1 MTDDPST
8 FAAPPLLSAGRSLDR
23 RDFIRLLGGGIIV
36 LFNADLSDLMGQEAR
51 TRGYPTDFNAYLR
64 IAGDGRVTIYSG
76 KIEMGQ
82 GVVTS
87 LAQMAADELA
97 VSLDSIDMVM
107 GDTALCPFD
116 NGTYGS
122 MSTRFFGP
130 ALRAAAAEA
139 KAVLITLASE
149 HLKTPPDALRV
160 EDGVVFLASDR
171 KTRVTFGQLAKGQ
184 KIVRTLDGKA
194 VTKSVSEFRV
204 MGRPEKRRD
213 ARVKVTG
220 KAQYAGDIRLPG
232 MLYAK
237 ILRPPAH
244 GAALKSVDTS
254 AAARLPGVVVVNEG
268 GIVAALHPDP
278 EAAEKALAL
287 IKADFDA
294 PKPAFDDK
302 TVFAHLLSVAGEGEE
317 REKKGDLAEG
327 EKRSV
332 SLFEGKYVN
341 GYGAHAPIETHTALA
356 RLEGGTMTV
365 WSSTQTP
372 FPNQQAIA
380 QAIGF
385 AKENVRVITP
395 FVGGGFGGKSAGL
408 QAIEAA
414 KLAKLTGKP
423 VQVCW
428 SRAEEFFL
436 DSFRPAAVVRIRS
449 GIDGA
454 GRICLWDYQ
463 VYAAGSRSAEQFYD
477 VPNNLI
483 RTYGRWG
490 SDTPKMH
497 LFATGPWRA
506 PGANI
511 NVFARESQI
520 DTMAAKAKV
529 DPLTFRLNNTSDKRM
544 RRVLETVAGRFGW
557 KKAAA
562 PSSRGVGV
570 ACGIDA
576 GTYVALMA
584 EVRVDAATG
593 SVKVGRI
600 VCAQDMGV
608 VINPDG
614 AKMQME
620 GCIMMGLGY
629 TLSEEVRFNGGQ
641 ILTRNF
647 DTYEVPRFSGMPEIE
662 TVLVKNDE
670 LTPQGGGEPA
680 IVPVGAVVANA
691 IFDATG
697 ARLFE
702 MPMTAERVKKAV
714 AAVSALGRRS
724 LDRSRRES

>member
-8 FAAPPLLSAGRSLDR
+8 LATPPLPSAGCSLHR

-51 TRGYPTDFNAYLR
+51 TRGTPTDFNAYLR
-64 IAGDGRVTIYSG
+64 IAADGRVTIYSG

-116 NGTYGS
+116 MGTYGS

-139 KAVLITLASE
+139 KAVLLTLASE
-149 HLKTPPDALRV
+149 HLKTPLDALRV
-160 EDGVVFLASDR
+160 QDGVVFLASDR
-171 KTRVTFGQLAKGQ
+171 TTRVTFGQLAKGQ
-184 KIVRTLDGKA
+184 KIVRKLDGKA

-244 GAALKSVDTS
+244 GAALKSVDAS

-268 GIVAALHPDP
+268 GIVAVLHPDP

-287 IKADFDA
+287 IKADFDV
-294 PKPAFDDK
+294 PRPAFDDK

-341 GYGAHAPIETHTALA
+341 GYGAHAAIETHTALA

-395 FVGGGFGGKSAGL
+395 FVGGGFGGKSGGGL

-520 DTMAAKAKV
+520 DTMASKGKV

-544 RRVLETVAGRFGW
+544 RRVLETVAERFGW

-562 PSSRGVGV
+562 PSGRGVGV

-576 GTYVALMA
+576 GTYIALMA
-584 EVRVDAATG
+584 EVRVDPATG

-600 VCAQDMGV
+600 ACAQDMGV

-620 GCIMMGLGY
+620 GCLMMGLGY

-647 DTYEVPRFSGMPEIE
+647 DAYELPRFSGMPEIE

-702 MPMTAERVKKAV
+702 MPMTAERVKEAV
-714 AAVSALGRRS
+714 VAVSGATRP
-724 LDRSRRES
+724 SR

>member
-1 MTDDPST
+1 MADDRST
-8 FAAPPLLSAGRSLDR
+8 LAAPPLPSAGHPLRR

-36 LFNADLSDLMGQEAR
+36 LFNADLSDLLGQEAR

-64 IAGDGRVTIYSG
+64 IAEDGRVTVYSG

-82 GVVTS
+82 GIVTS

-116 NGTYGS
+116 QGTYGS

-130 ALRAAAAEA
+130 ALRGAAAEA
-139 KAVLITLASE
+139 KAVLLTLAAE
-149 HLKTPPDALRV
+149 HLKTPPDKLSIQ
-160 EDGVVFLASDR
+160 DGVVFLTSDR
-171 KTRVTFGQLAKGQ
+171 TTKITFGQLAKGQ
-184 KIVRTLDGKA
+184 KIVRKLDGKA
-194 VTKSVSEFRV
+194 VTKSVAQFSV
-204 MGRPEKRRD
+204 MGKPEKRRD
-213 ARVKVTG
+213 ARAKVTG

-244 GAALKSVDTS
+244 GATLKSVDTS

-268 GIVAALHPDP
+268 GLVAVLHPDP
-278 EAAEKALAL
+278 EAAEKALGL
-287 IKADFDA
+287 IKADFDM
-294 PKPAFDDK
+294 PKPPFDDK
-302 TVFAHLLSVAGEGEE
+302 TVFAHLLAVAGEGEE
-317 REKKGDLAEG
+317 KEKKGDLAEG

-332 SLFEGKYVN
+332 SLFEGKYLN
-341 GYGAHAPIETHTALA
+341 GYGAHAAMETHTALA

-385 AKENVRVITP
+385 AKEDVRVITP
-395 FVGGGFGGKSAGL
+395 FVGGGFGGKSGGGL
-408 QAIEAA
+408 QNIEAA

-436 DSFRPAAVVRIRS
+436 DSFRPAAVVKIRS

-454 GRICLWDYQ
+454 GRISLWDYQ

-529 DPLTFRLNNTSDKRM
+529 DPLEFRLNNTSDKRM
-544 RRVLETVAGRFGW
+544 RSVLEAAAGRFGW
-557 KKAAA
+557 KKAMA
-562 PSSRGVGV
+562 PSGRGVGV

-584 EVRVDAATG
+584 EVKVDLATG
-593 SVKVGRI
+593 SVKVVRI
-600 VCAQDMGV
+600 VCAQDMGI

-620 GCIMMGLGY
+620 GCVMMGLGY
-629 TLSEEVRFNGGQ
+629 TLSEEVHFNGGE

-647 DTYEVPRFSGMPEIE
+647 DKYELPRFSGMPEIE
-662 TVLVKNDE
+662 TVLVKNDD

-680 IVPVGAVVANA
+680 LVPVGAVVGNA

-702 MPMTAERVKKAV
+702 MPMTAGRVKE
-714 AAVSALGRRS
+714 ALGV
-724 LDRSRRES
+724 SRKPSA

>member
-1 MTDDPST
+1 MRGSST
-8 FAAPPLLSAGRSLDR
+8 VAAPPLPDSGRSLHR

-36 LFNADLSDLMGQEAR
+36 LFNADLSDLLAQETR

-97 VSLDSIDMVM
+97 VPLDSIDMVM

-116 NGTYGS
+116 MGTYGS

-139 KAVLITLASE
+139 KGVLVTLASE
-149 HLKTPPDALRV
+149 HLKKPLDALRV

-171 KTRVTFGQLAKGQ
+171 TVGVTFGQLAKGQ
-184 KIVRTLDGKA
+184 KIVRKLDGKA
-194 VTKSVSEFRV
+194 ATKSVSGFRV
-204 MGRPEKRRD
+204 MGRAEKRRD
-213 ARVKVTG
+213 ARAKVTG
-220 KAQYAGDIRLPG
+220 KAQFAGDIRLPG

-244 GAALKSVDTS
+244 GAALKRVDTS
-254 AAARLPGVVVVNEG
+254 AAARFPGVTVVNEG
-268 GIVAALHPDP
+268 GMVAVLASDP
-278 EAAEKALAL
+278 EAAEKALAAV
-287 IKADFDA
+287 KADFDLPA
-294 PKPAFDDK
+294 PAFDDK
-302 TVFAHLLSVAGEGEE
+302 TVFAHLLKVAGEGEE
-317 REKKGDLAEG
+317 REKKGDLSEG

-341 GYGAHAPIETHTALA
+341 GYGAHASIETHTALA
-356 RLEGGTMTV
+356 RLDGGTMMV
-365 WSSTQTP
+365 WVSTQTP
-372 FPNQQAIA
+372 FPDQQALA

-385 AKENVRVITP
+385 TKENVHVITP
-395 FVGGGFGGKSAGL
+395 FVGGGFGGKSGACL

-449 GIDGA
+449 GLDGT
-454 GRICLWDYQ
+454 GRICLWDYH

-477 VPNNLI
+477 VPNTVI
-483 RTYGRWG
+483 RTYGRWR

-529 DPLTFRLNNTSDKRM
+529 DPLEFRLKNTSDRRM
-544 RRVLETVAGRFGW
+544 RRVLETAAARFGW
-557 KKAAA
+557 KRA
-562 PSSRGVGV
+562 PGPTGRGVGV

-593 SVKVGRI
+593 SVRVSRL

-620 GCIMMGLGY
+620 GCVMMGLGY
-629 TLSEEVRFNGGQ
+629 TLSEEVRFDGGR

-647 DTYEVPRFSGMPEIE
+647 DTYELPRFSGMPEIE
-662 TVLVKNDE
+662 TILVKNDE
-670 LTPQGGGEPA
+670 LAPQGGGEPA
-680 IVPVGAVVANA
+680 IVPVGAAVANA

-697 ARLFE
+697 ARLYE
-702 MPMTAERVKKAV
+702 MPMTAERVKKAL
-714 AAVSALGRRS
+714 AAAGSKPSA
-724 LDRSRRES
+724 